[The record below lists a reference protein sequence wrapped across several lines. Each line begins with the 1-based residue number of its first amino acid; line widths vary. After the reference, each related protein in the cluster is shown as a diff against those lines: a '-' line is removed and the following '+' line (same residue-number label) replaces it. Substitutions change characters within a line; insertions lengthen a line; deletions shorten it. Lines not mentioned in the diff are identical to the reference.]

1 MRLALPLRLP
11 HPLFGLVNWGDV
23 HRSLEKSHL
32 LLISMGS
39 SMDTK
44 STVTL
49 IEQILTYKMLFLS
62 TVTVKNAQL
71 TAVMNSN
78 VSPA

>member
-1 MRLALPLRLP
+1 MPP
-11 HPLFGLVNWGDV
+11 TYFHGKFNGYEE
-23 HRSLEKSHL
+23 HR
-32 LLISMGS
+32 
-39 SMDTK
+39 